1 MTTSLVLSGR
11 GQGAGLRDPH
21 EEPPFVL
28 PPPASRL
35 PPASGFALVASL
47 LMITVITGAAVAFFQ
62 STRIERFVS
71 RNYADLARAQL
82 AAEGAAAEAQ
92 ARIAAAVG
100 TSFQYISGQDAQ
112 ASNSYI
118 WGFTLGA
125 NGQPVLNPSGPVRL
139 VSTNTNPSSAI
150 SNTIVIDSAAG
161 LQRTVAAVTITNAT
175 DTNRSIRYAFWV
187 DDAVSSFNPIRSGT
201 NNRLPGLGPG
211 SLGLPYRTGS
221 GNSFSVLPGA
231 SLTAWPSNVSYT
243 YVTNTN
249 SGQTYASLR
258 WPLITPRTM
267 NLITNPSPN
276 TPFQDYDLAADSFA
290 DAATPAGT
298 PKVNLRVLAAYANT
312 LSQNQGVSNAK
323 AQLLEN
329 LLTNPSS
336 AWQTNIQVVTA
347 SGSTNRMNLGGN
359 FSFLLNRYSSNE
371 CRQILANLVD
381 YLDADRIPTTDDANN
396 PTYFGVE
403 CWPAGTPTNTVAQ
416 GHPIPIF
423 VTPGLVFN
431 WKVTA
436 PLQGRLNSTRILAA
450 VGLLNPWPSATLPIT
465 WSNNYIW
472 DISMTVTGNVTANLY
487 SSNVAAFFETNVV
500 ERTGSGPNPIPAA
513 SSRLCPNPIS
523 GGSLQF
529 ASRTNGLFL
538 VVSNLTNITFSSLQ
552 VVPRRVRLLYSTN
565 SGVQRFVV
573 ANLDFLSNSPA
584 TILPNSVT
592 YAGPAATVILFTNT
606 TSAGM
611 DSWHLQDDPRNFF
624 RAGSS
629 FNPTNSW
636 VRTAS
641 TNTSQVPVPAN
652 GMSVFSFTNTF
663 SDPLQGLAT
672 NASSWLSSTA
682 LTNHFNG
689 HFGKAT
695 TNQST
700 NTMTYS
706 IGELGFLSTGQAWK
720 TLNLVDTNPPAAEQE
735 DWRILDY
742 VTSGE
747 MPEEAAKASFLTNTL
762 NTPRGRFVRGPINA
776 NSRKYGTWLGW
787 LTGAAPNAAIA
798 AAATE
803 ISALGTNAISSSVGS
818 LFTNSWVNQ
827 FGTGTNQMLR
837 ENAVRAVADGLTVSS
852 RTFIVYSVGE
862 SLFNGRVMGR
872 AALRTLILV
881 DTDPTTGQTRVSK
894 IYQSSQ

>member
-1 MTTSLVLSGR
+1 MIASLVLSGR
-11 GQGAGLRDPH
+11 GQGTGGFH
-21 EEPPFVL
+21 L
-28 PPPASRL
+28 PPSTSRL
-35 PPASGFALVASL
+35 SPAPGFALVATL

-62 STRIERFVS
+62 STRIERFVA

-161 LQRTVAAVTITNAT
+161 LQRSVAAVTITNAT

-187 DDAVSSFNPIRSGT
+187 DDAASSLNPIRSGT

-290 DAATPAGT
+290 DAATPTGT

-347 SGSTNRMNLGGN
+347 SGSTNRMSLGGN
-359 FSFLLNRYSSNE
+359 FSFLLNRYNSND

-381 YLDADRIPTTDDANN
+381 YLDADRIPTTDNADN

-403 CWPAGTPTNTVAQ
+403 CWPAGTPTNTYGA
-416 GHPIPIF
+416 GHPL
-423 VTPGLVFN
+423 VSYVCTGLVFN
-431 WKVTA
+431 WSGA
-436 PLQGRLNSTRILAA
+436 AGRQGGLNSTRVLAG
-450 VGLLNPWPSATLPIT
+450 VGLVNPWPEPVIFNWGTRYRWVVNFS
-465 WSNNYIW
+465 
-472 DISMTVTGNVTANLY
+472 VTGNVTPVPPGFTSNAQSFFLTNLTANL
-487 SSNVAAFFETNVV
+487 NIGTNNLP
-500 ERTGSGPNPIPAA
+500 TGGTLFPAA
-513 SSRLCPNPIS
+513 ITTSTNFNNNNNLVGSAIS
-523 GGSLQF
+523 QL
-529 ASRTNGLFL
+529 
-538 VVSNLTNITFSSLQ
+538 LTFQNLQ
-552 VVPRRVRLLYSTN
+552 VRPTLLRLEYSTN
-565 SGVQRFVV
+565 SGVGWSTI
-573 ANLDFLSNSPA
+573 ANLDACLSNLP
-584 TILPNSVT
+584 TTLPNVT
-592 YAGPAATVILFTNT
+592 SPGNSGSTVAIFNRPGF
-606 TSAGM
+606 SSIQ
-611 DSWHLQDDPRNFF
+611 DWHLRSDPRTGF
-624 RAGSS
+624 
-629 FNPTNSW
+629 
-636 VRTAS
+636 S
-641 TNTSQVPVPAN
+641 TNAWRLTGSTAN
-652 GMSVFSFTNTF
+652 ANIPTPTDTLSAISATNAF
-663 SDPLQGLAT
+663 SDPLQGLPSDAT
-672 NASSWLSSTA
+672 WFRSSA
-682 LTNHFNG
+682 MTNHFNG

-881 DTDPTTGQTRVSK
+881 DTDPTTGQARLSK

>member
-1 MTTSLVLSGR
+1 
-11 GQGAGLRDPH
+11 
-21 EEPPFVL
+21 
-28 PPPASRL
+28 
-35 PPASGFALVASL
+35 
-47 LMITVITGAAVAFFQ
+47 MIAVITGAAVAFFQ
-62 STRIERFVS
+62 STRIERFVT

-82 AAEGAAAEAQ
+82 AAESATAEAQ
-92 ARIAAAVG
+92 ARIAQAAG
-100 TSFQYISGQDAQ
+100 TSFQYITGQDGQ

-125 NGQPVLNPSGPVRL
+125 NGQPLLNPSGPIRL

-150 SNTIVIDSAAG
+150 SNTIVVDSAAG
-161 LQRTVAAVTITNAT
+161 LQRTVAAVTITNGS
-175 DTNRSIRYAFWV
+175 DTNRSIRYGFWV
-187 DDAVSSFNPIRSGT
+187 DDTASSFNPIRSGT

-211 SLGLPYRTGS
+211 NLGLPYRTGT
-221 GNSFSVLPGA
+221 GNSFSILSGA
-231 SLTAWPSNVSYT
+231 SLTAWPSNVSYS

-249 SGQTYASLR
+249 SGQTYGSLR

-267 NLITNPSPN
+267 NLITNPSPS

-290 DAATPAGT
+290 DVASPAGT

-323 AQLLEN
+323 ALLVEN
-329 LLTNPSS
+329 LLTNLSS
-336 AWQTNIQVVTA
+336 AWQTNIQVVTV

-359 FSFLLNRYSSNE
+359 FRFLLNRYSSNE
-371 CRQILANLVD
+371 CRQLLANLVD
-381 YLDADRIPTTDDANN
+381 YLDADRIPTTDDADN

-431 WKVTA
+431 WKTTT
-436 PLQGRLNSTRILAA
+436 PLRGRLNSTRILAA

-472 DISMTVTGNVTANLY
+472 NIVMTVTGNVTANAY
-487 SSNVAAFFETNVV
+487 NSNVAAFFNTNVV
-500 ERTGSGPNPIPAA
+500 ERTGIGPNPIPAN

-523 GGSLQF
+523 TGSLQF
-529 ASRTNGLFL
+529 SSPTNGLYL

-552 VVPRRVRLLYSTN
+552 VIPRRIRLLYSTN
-565 SGVQRFVV
+565 SGVSTFVV

-584 TILPNSVT
+584 TILPNSIS
-592 YAGPAATVILFTNT
+592 YAGPAATVILFTNA

-624 RAGSS
+624 RAGTG
-629 FNPTNSW
+629 FNPTNPW
-636 VRTAS
+636 LRTAS
-641 TNTSQVPVPAN
+641 TNTPQVPVPAN
-652 GMSVFSFTNTF
+652 GMSVFTFTNAF
-663 SDPLQGLAT
+663 SDPLQGLST
-672 NASSWLSSTA
+672 NASTWLSANA

-689 HFGKAT
+689 HFGKAS

-720 TLNLVDTNPPAAEQE
+720 TLNLVDTNPPAAGQE

-747 MPEEAAKASFLTNTL
+747 MPEEPPNASFLTNTL

-787 LTGAAPNAAIA
+787 LTGSAPNATN
-798 AAATE
+798 AATA
-803 ISALGTNAISSSVGS
+803 ISALGTNAISASVGN
-818 LFTNSWVNQ
+818 LFTNSWVDQ
-827 FGTGTNQMLR
+827 FGTSTDQMLR

-852 RTFIVYSVGE
+852 RTFTVYSVGE
-862 SLFNGRVMGR
+862 SLLNGRVRGR
-872 AALRTLILV
+872 ATLRTLILV
-881 DTDPTTGQTRVSK
+881 DTDPTTGQAKVSK
-894 IYQSSQ
+894 VYQSSQ